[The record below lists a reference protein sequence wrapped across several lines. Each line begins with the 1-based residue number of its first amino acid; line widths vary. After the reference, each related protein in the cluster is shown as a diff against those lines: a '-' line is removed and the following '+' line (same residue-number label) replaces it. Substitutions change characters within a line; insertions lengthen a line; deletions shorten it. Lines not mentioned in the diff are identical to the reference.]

1 MKVNIPIKQM
11 YIVIGDTLSQFV
23 YNTHMIEEMVDWLIG
38 GEGWSP
44 EGLATPLVSL
54 ND

>member
-1 MKVNIPIKQM
+1 M
-11 YIVIGDTLSQFV
+11 YTNYMYMVLVVGDIYRFPFV
-23 YNTHMIEEMVDWLIG
+23 YNTHMIEEMVDWLTG
-38 GEGWSP
+38 GENWSP